1 MHFQVHKFLSLQILT
16 SAQLRAMIVIHLLL
30 ASILMVLLNVIV
42 MRVTPVMESH
52 VVVSLRTWWLT
63 NTRKKHVALILDYC

>member
-1 MHFQVHKFLSLQILT
+1 M
-16 SAQLRAMIVIHLLL
+16 IHLLL

-63 NTRKKHVALILDYC
+63 NTKKKHVALILDYS